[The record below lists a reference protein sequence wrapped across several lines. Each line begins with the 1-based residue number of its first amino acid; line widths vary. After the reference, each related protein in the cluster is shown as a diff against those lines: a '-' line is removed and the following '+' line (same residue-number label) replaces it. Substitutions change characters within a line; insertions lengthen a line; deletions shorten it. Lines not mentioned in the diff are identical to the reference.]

1 MYMRLLQRGMRSFN
15 SHLTLTK
22 YEALGNDYLV
32 LDAVMAADSVLP
44 FVPALCD
51 RHRGV
56 GADGLLFFDPATLG
70 VRIINPD
77 GSEAEKSGNG
87 LRIAAAHAV
96 LDFGAGSEFALRAP
110 AGEASVRVR
119 EQTPWSVTT
128 ELDVGRPRVG
138 PREAIAGAT
147 GRAVDMGNP
156 HFVVLEGPV
165 SEARAMRLG
174 PLLERDPR
182 FPQRTNVQLA
192 EAPDRST
199 VRIEIWE
206 RGAGYT
212 LASGT
217 SAAAAA
223 AACMEEGLVGEEVTV
238 VMPGG
243 RLPVHRLPSGHLLQ
257 VGTARRVFRATVDL
271 ATFEE

>member
-1 MYMRLLQRGMRSFN
+1 MYMRLLQRGMPSFN
-15 SHLTLTK
+15 SQLTLHK

-32 LDAVMAADSVLP
+32 LDALAAVDSMLP

-56 GADGLLFFDPATLG
+56 GADGVLLFDPETLG
-70 VRIINPD
+70 VRIVNPD

-96 LDFGAGSEFALRAP
+96 LDHGAGAEFRLRPP
-110 AGEASVRVR
+110 AGEAAVRVL

-138 PREAIAGAT
+138 PREAVAGVT
-147 GRAVDMGNP
+147 GRAVDIGNP

-165 SEARAMRLG
+165 DKARAVHVG
-174 PLLERDPR
+174 ALLEHDPR

-192 EAPDRST
+192 EVLDRST

-243 RLPVHRLPSGHLLQ
+243 RLPVRRLPSGHLLQ
-257 VGTARRVFRATVDL
+257 VGTARRVFRAAVDL
-271 ATFEE
+271 ATFEG

>member
-1 MYMRLLQRGMRSFN
+1 MYMRLLQRGMPSFN
-15 SHLTLTK
+15 SHLTLHK
-22 YEALGNDYLV
+22 YEALGNDYLI
-32 LDAVMAADSVLP
+32 LDSVAAVDSVLP
-44 FVPALCD
+44 IVPALCD

-56 GADGLLFFDPATLG
+56 GADGLLLFDPATLG

-96 LDFGAGSEFALRAP
+96 LDFGAGTEFVLHAP
-110 AGEASVRVR
+110 GGEAAVRVS
-119 EQTPWSVTT
+119 EQTPWAVTT
-128 ELDVGRPRVG
+128 ELDVGRPQVG
-138 PREAIAGAT
+138 PRESIAGAI
-147 GRAVDMGNP
+147 GRTVSVGNP
-156 HFVVLEGPV
+156 HFVVLGEPV
-165 SEARAMRLG
+165 SEERVTWLG

-223 AACMEEGLVGEEVTV
+223 AACMEEGLVGDEVTV

-243 RLPVHRLPSGHLLQ
+243 RLPVRRLPSGHLLQ
-257 VGTARRVFRATVDL
+257 VGTARRVFIATLDL
-271 ATFEE
+271 ATFEG

>member
-1 MYMRLLQRGMRSFN
+1 MYMRLLQRGMPSFN
-15 SHLTLTK
+15 SNLTLHK
-22 YEALGNDYLV
+22 YEAFGNDYLV
-32 LDAVMAADSVLP
+32 LDEVNVVEGVLP

-56 GADGLLFFDPATLG
+56 GADGLLVFDPDTFG

-96 LDFGAGSEFALRAP
+96 LDHGADREFRLRPP
-110 AGEASVRVR
+110 AGEAAVRVL

-128 ELDVGRPRVG
+128 ELDLGRPRVG
-138 PREAIAGAT
+138 PREVVAGVT
-147 GRAVDMGNP
+147 GRAVDAGNP

-165 SEARAMRLG
+165 DAARAAQLG
-174 PLLERDPR
+174 AALERDPR

-223 AACMEEGLVGEEVTV
+223 AACMEEGLVGDEVVV

-243 RLPVHRLPSGHLLQ
+243 RLPVRRLPSGNLLQ
-257 VGTARRVFRATVDL
+257 VGTARRVFRAALDL
-271 ATFEE
+271 ATFKE